1 MSDTPIPSL
10 LVLTEDSGEHGFAT
24 MRAMVLA
31 MLRHIA
37 PDAKLENVEIA
48 PTEEEHVLRSMR
60 GNRWMDESTPD
71 GHRWR
76 TTLIQSIATTLGE
89 GGFVVFHCDGDTSWK
104 KRKESTK
111 KTKFGKLIELGIR
124 ARLRDAVR
132 WSPAKV
138 DAAMKRVLFIVPH
151 YSIESW
157 LYQNTDEA
165 IRLCHT
171 HHSGKDAKQFE
182 EWAANRKQ
190 IDEVLKPKDT
200 VCLKDKHNLVL
211 ATKDFPF
218 DCALAAGKSLQA
230 AVKQFQACV
239 DLENTLAMTTREE
252 YVPR

>member
-37 PDAKLENVEIA
+37 PDAKVENVEIA

-60 GNRWMDESTPD
+60 GNRWMDETTHD

-76 TTLIQSIATTLGE
+76 TTLIQTIATTLGE
-89 GGFVVFHCDGDTSWK
+89 GGFVIFHCDGDTSWK

-111 KTKFGKLIELGIR
+111 KTKFEKLIELGIR

-132 WSPAKV
+132 LTPAKIE
-138 DAAMKRVLFIVPH
+138 AAMKRVLLIVPH

-157 LYQNTDEA
+157 LYQNTEEA
-165 IRLCHT
+165 IRLCHA
-171 HHSGKDAKQFE
+171 HHGGTDAPQFE

-190 IDEVLKPKDT
+190 IDEVLKPKDA
-200 VCLKDKHNLVL
+200 VCLKDKYNLAL

-218 DCALAAGKSLQA
+218 AHAVGVKKSLHV
-230 AVKQFQACV
+230 AVNQFQACS
-239 DLENTLAMTTREE
+239 DLETALKLATLDDCS
-252 YVPR
+252 